1 METTD
6 RAARLIK
13 TATVRYVRTG
23 EYSVSVFL
31 LWSSLRSIPGD
42 QDSVAEVIRLVEV
55 TLGPDLMDRLEMP
68 KNAPVKVVYYL
79 ASAEHAP
86 VQVLDAAKEASV
98 LPDADVKRAVE
109 FYLAEQ
115 GTTVRGVGVA

>member
-1 METTD
+1 MEKTE

-13 TATVRYVRTG
+13 TATVRYARTG

-31 LWSSLRSIPGD
+31 LWSSVKASPRD

-68 KNAPVKVVYYL
+68 KNAPVKVVYCL
-79 ASAEHAP
+79 ASAERAP
-86 VQVLDAAKEASV
+86 VLVLDAAKKALV
-98 LPDADVKRAVE
+98 MPDADVKRAVD
-109 FYLAEQ
+109 FHLAKRD
-115 GTTVRGVGVA
+115 TTVRRVGVA